1 MHKDTN
7 EDAMFAVCKLNI
19 DNIEYSTEWK
29 VHLSFMS
36 KTLHVM
42 FRSTDFFS

>member
-1 MHKDTN
+1 MHEDTN
-7 EDAMFAVCKLNI
+7 ENALFAVFKFNV

-29 VHLSFMS
+29 AHLSFMS

-42 FRSTDFFS
+42 VRSIDFFS